1 MDTLAYREVSMVMD
15 VCVRCGDY
23 ARIKGGVHGYGCICV
38 EGQGEIY
45 MV

>member
-1 MDTLAYREVSMVMD
+1 MVMD
-15 VCVRCGDY
+15 VCEEEGYVRTQ
-23 ARIKGGVHGYGCICV
+23 GGVHGYGCICV